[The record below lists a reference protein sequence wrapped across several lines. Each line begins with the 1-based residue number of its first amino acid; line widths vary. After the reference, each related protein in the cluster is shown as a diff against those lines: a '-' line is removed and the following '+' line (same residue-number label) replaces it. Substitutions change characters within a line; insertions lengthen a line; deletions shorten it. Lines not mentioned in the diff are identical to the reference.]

1 MSLLDDARKRINA
14 IDADMARL
22 FEERMQAVEDVIRYK
37 QEHQMQVLDTS
48 REQYVIEHNT
58 SYIQQGPY
66 RDSYIEFITDMLAIS
81 RKYQRSIINR
91 DLVGYSGTEGA
102 FSHIA
107 AEKVFPDHRKKSYAT
122 FEDVFQAIE
131 ERDIVYGVIPFEN
144 SYTGEVGEVLD
155 LLMRYDVY
163 INDIYDLKISQNLLG
178 IKGASLADI
187 KQVYSKDQAIYQSK
201 KFLEGRGYELIPYP
215 NTALAAEYVAKQQ
228 DKTKAAI
235 AAKENAELYGLDILA
250 EDINTS
256 EQNTTRFIIVSK
268 KLIPHGNRFSLAF
281 TTHHKAGALVHAM
294 NIIAK
299 YGFNMQSIKS
309 RSIKERPWEYY
320 FYVEIEGDLGEARE
334 QHLIHELKEVC
345 EEVKILGAYQN
356 EERKQG

>member
-1 MSLLDDARKRINA
+1 MTSLEDARKQINI
-14 IDADMARL
+14 IDEEMANL
-22 FEERMQAVEDVIRYK
+22 FEKRMQAVEDVIRYK

-48 REQYVIEHNT
+48 REQFVIERNT
-58 SYIQQGPY
+58 KFIQKEQYKESYIA
-66 RDSYIEFITDMLAIS
+66 FITDIMSIS
-81 RKYQRSIINR
+81 RKYQQSIINQ
-91 DLVGYSGTEGA
+91 DKIGYAGTEGA

-107 AEKVFPDHRKKSYAT
+107 ADKVFAEYRKKSYAT
-122 FEDVFQAIE
+122 FAEVFRAVE
-131 ERDIVYGVIPFEN
+131 ECEVGFGVVPFEN

-163 INDIYDLKISQNLLG
+163 INDIYDLRISQNLLG
-178 IKGASLADI
+178 VKEATLEDI

-215 NTALAAEYVAKQQ
+215 NTALAAEYVAREN
-228 DKTKAAI
+228 DKSKAAI

-256 EQNTTRFIIVSK
+256 EQNTTRFIIISK
-268 KLIPHGNRFSLAF
+268 QLIQQGNRFSLAF

-294 NIIAK
+294 NIIAQ

-320 FYVEIEGDLGEARE
+320 FYVEIEGNLKDAKE
-334 QHLIHELKEVC
+334 QHLIHDLKEAC

-356 EERKQG
+356 DERKQG

>member
-14 IDADMARL
+14 IDEEMAKL
-22 FEERMQAVEDVIRYK
+22 FEQRMQAVEDVIRYK
-37 QEHQMQVLDTS
+37 QAHQMKVLDTS

-58 SYIQQGPY
+58 AFIQREEY
-66 RDSYIEFITDMLAIS
+66 RDSYIEFISEMMAIS

-91 DLVGYSGTEGA
+91 DLIGYSGTEGA

-107 AEKVFPDHRKKSYAT
+107 AERVFLDHRKKSYAS
-122 FEDVFQAIE
+122 FEDVFHAVT
-131 ERDIVYGVIPFEN
+131 EREVAYGVIPFEN

-163 INDIYDLKISQNLLG
+163 IKDIYDLQISQNLLG
-178 IKGASLADI
+178 VKGASLADI

-215 NTALAAEYVAKQQ
+215 NTALAAEYVAKEN
-228 DKTKAAI
+228 DKSKAAI

-256 EQNTTRFIIVSK
+256 EQNTTRFIIISK
-268 KLIPHGNRFSLAF
+268 QLIQQGNRFSLAF

-294 NIIAK
+294 NIIAQ

-320 FYVEIEGDLGEARE
+320 FYVEIEGNLKDAKE
-334 QHLIHELKEVC
+334 QHLIHDLKEAC

-356 EERKQG
+356 DERKQG